1 MVAAAESMSVVASIG
16 NKCGTSELWHG
27 WESRWRRQSAAF
39 LCRFVFVE
47 YISDRQNREVAKGA
61 KQDAKKGGEVSG
73 AVRKGE
79 GVPTRHALRSPF
91 FFSMIGKAAC

>member
-1 MVAAAESMSVVASIG
+1 
-16 NKCGTSELWHG
+16 
-27 WESRWRRQSAAF
+27 
-39 LCRFVFVE
+39 VFVE

-61 KQDAKKGGEVSG
+61 KQDAKKGGEVSR

-79 GVPTRHALRSPF
+79 GVPRHALRSPF